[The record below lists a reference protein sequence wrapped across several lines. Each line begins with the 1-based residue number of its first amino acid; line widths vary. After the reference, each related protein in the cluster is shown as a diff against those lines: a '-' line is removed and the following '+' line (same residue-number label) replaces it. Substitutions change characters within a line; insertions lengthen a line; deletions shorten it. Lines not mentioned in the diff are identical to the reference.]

1 MDTDQD
7 PADATPTPRSAAET
21 QTADP
26 ERREIPHDL
35 FCQQC
40 GYNLR
45 ALTSDRCPECG
56 HSLETVRAREPQIPW
71 VHRKEIGLF
80 RAYWRTIWMVMFQ
93 QRRFGEEMA
102 RPVSYPDCQRFRWVT
117 VLHTYI
123 PILLATLATYAVG
136 LEAKPRVSG
145 EDLVYQAL
153 FAVWPVP
160 IYHALILLFLAAIT
174 GVPSYFFHPRGI
186 PVALQNRA
194 IAMSYYASGPLALT
208 FLPGAAAIVA
218 IVLRGEGYA
227 GMAGILF
234 AFVLPLALLL
244 IWLIDLLH
252 ISRRVMPQY
261 RGRTYLILVCVPA
274 LWGILALLI
283 LVGIP
288 LAVWFVVLLVAT
300 TV

>member
-1 MDTDQD
+1 MEAPGTE
-7 PADATPTPRSAAET
+7 PVDAAAK
-21 QTADP
+21 
-26 ERREIPHDL
+26 EIPHDL

-56 HSLETVRAREPQIPW
+56 HSLETVRAARTQIPW
-71 VHRKEIGLF
+71 VYRKEIGRF
-80 RAYWRTIWMVMFQ
+80 RAYWRTVWMVMFR
-93 QRRFGEEMA
+93 QRLFGEEMA

-117 VLHTYI
+117 VLHAYV
-123 PILLATLATYAVG
+123 PILLATFAAYAIG
-136 LEAKPRVSG
+136 PQQGPFGDDLLYEALIV
-145 EDLVYQAL
+145 
-153 FAVWPVP
+153 VWPVP
-160 IYHALILLFLAAIT
+160 ICHTLILLYLAAIT

-194 IAMSYYASGPLALT
+194 IAMSYYACGPLALT
-208 FLPGAAAIVA
+208 ALPGAAAIVA
-218 IVLRGEGYA
+218 ILLRGEGYLGLA
-227 GMAGILF
+227 AQLF
-234 AFVLPLALLL
+234 AIVLPFALLI

-274 LWGILALLI
+274 LWAVLAGLI

-288 LAVWFVVLLVAT
+288 LGVWYIVLIIAT
-300 TV
+300 MG